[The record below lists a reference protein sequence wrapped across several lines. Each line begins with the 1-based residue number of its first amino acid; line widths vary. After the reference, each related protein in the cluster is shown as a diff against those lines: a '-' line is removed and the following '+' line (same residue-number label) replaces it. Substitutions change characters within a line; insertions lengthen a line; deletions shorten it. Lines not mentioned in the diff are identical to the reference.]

1 MSVMEKTV
9 VRNRY
14 AHEIGDEL
22 FSMKTIC
29 PHPLRVGTFF
39 YVELICTFPLFRVC
53 SIRVKQLSTQSLPA
67 IAGNHPKADNELK
80 TNPDN
85 G

>member
-1 MSVMEKTV
+1 MERRT

-14 AHEIGDEL
+14 AHETGDKL

-29 PHPLRVGTFF
+29 PHPLRVGKFF
-39 YVELICTFPLFRVC
+39 YVEIICMFPLFRVC

>member
-14 AHEIGDEL
+14 ADETGDEL

-29 PHPLRVGTFF
+29 PHPPRVRKFF
-39 YVELICTFPLFRVC
+39 YVEIICTLPLFRVC
-53 SIRVKQLSTQSLPA
+53 SIRVKQLSTQSLLVMTRQP
-67 IAGNHPKADNELK
+67 IANS
-80 TNPDN
+80 TST
-85 G
+85 

>member
-1 MSVMEKTV
+1 MRERRT

-14 AHEIGDEL
+14 AHETGDEL
-22 FSMKTIC
+22 FSMKIIC
-29 PHPLRVGTFF
+29 PRPLRVGKFF
-39 YVELICTFPLFRVC
+39 YVEIICTLLLFRVC
-53 SIRVKQLSTQSLPA
+53 SIRVKQLSTQSLPT

-80 TNPDN
+80 TKPDN

>member
-1 MSVMEKTV
+1 MERRT

-14 AHEIGDEL
+14 AHETGDEL

-29 PHPLRVGTFF
+29 PHSFRVGKFF
-39 YVELICTFPLFRVC
+39 YVEIICTLPLFRVC
-53 SIRVKQLSTQSLPA
+53 SIRVKQLST
-67 IAGNHPKADNELK
+67 IATWKASKHPKADNELK
-80 TNPDN
+80 TKLDN